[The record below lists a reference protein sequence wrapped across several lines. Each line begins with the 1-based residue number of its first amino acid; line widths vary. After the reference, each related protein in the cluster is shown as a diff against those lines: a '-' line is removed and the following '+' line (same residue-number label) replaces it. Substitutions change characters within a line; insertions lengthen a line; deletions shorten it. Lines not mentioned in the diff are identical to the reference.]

1 MLLRQ
6 SFHVKQSLAM
16 QRVLDNIEAI
26 IAVGESFELRVN
38 GYSMLPLLGYIG
50 DVIIVRRTSFDEDI
64 VGRIAMF
71 RGVKGNII
79 VHRVLSV
86 DGGEVRLRGD
96 GNTAQIESV
105 QRAEIIGVVECV
117 RRHSGAIVSCTTKM
131 WRFKERLWL
140 ALPLRVRG
148 HLLAMLRRMLD
159 YKYNKG

>member
-1 MLLRQ
+1 
-6 SFHVKQSLAM
+6 M

-26 IAVGESFELRVN
+26 VAVGESFELRVN
-38 GYSMLPLLGYIG
+38 GYSMLPLLGYMG

-71 RGVKGNII
+71 RGIKGNII

-86 DGGEVRLRGD
+86 DSGEVRLRGD

-105 QRAEIIGVVECV
+105 QRAEIIGVVESV
-117 RRHSGAIVSCTTKM
+117 RRRDGRVVSCTSR
-131 WRFKERLWL
+131 WWHLKERLWL
-140 ALPLRVRG
+140 AIPLRIRG
-148 HLLAMLRRMLD
+148 YLLALLRRMLD

>member
-6 SFHVKQSLAM
+6 SFHIKQYLAM

-26 IAVGESFELRVN
+26 VAVGESFELRVN
-38 GYSMLPLLGYIG
+38 GYSMLPLLGYMG

-71 RGVKGNII
+71 RGIKGNII

-117 RRHSGAIVSCTTKM
+117 RRHSGAIVRCTTKM

-148 HLLAMLRRMLD
+148 HLLALLRRMLD

>member
-6 SFHVKQSLAM
+6 SFHIKQYLAM

-26 IAVGESFELRVN
+26 VAVGESFELRVN
-38 GYSMLPLLGYIG
+38 GYSMLPLLGYAG
-50 DVIIVRRTSFDEDI
+50 DIIIVRRTSFDEDI

-117 RRHSGAIVSCTTKM
+117 RRQSGAIVSCTTKM
-131 WRFKERLWL
+131 WCFKERLWL
-140 ALPLRVRG
+140 TLPLRVRG

>member
-1 MLLRQ
+1 MQLRQ
-6 SFHVKQSLAM
+6 SFLIKQFLAM

-26 IAVGESFELRVN
+26 VAVGESFELRVN

-105 QRAEIIGVVECV
+105 QRAEIIGVVESV
-117 RRHSGAIVSCTTKM
+117 RRRGGRVVCCTSR
-131 WRFKERLWL
+131 WWHLKERLWL
-140 ALPLRVRG
+140 AIPLRTRG
-148 HLLAMLRRMLD
+148 YLLAMLRRMLD